1 MDAERHQAD
10 PQGPADEWAR
20 RLGAVFTDP
29 NAFDTLRRHASGGD
43 RECVEWCPI
52 CRGADLLRANAPPEL
67 REHWHDLQREAL
79 LAIRALIDHYL
90 ERAAPPDRNP
100 GPRVQ
105 DIPIE

>member
-1 MDAERHQAD
+1 MDAEHQHAD
-10 PQGPADEWAR
+10 PQGPADDWAR
-20 RLGAVFTDP
+20 RLGAAFADP
-29 NAFDTLRRHASGGD
+29 DAFDVLREHVSGGE
-43 RECVEWCPI
+43 RQCVEWCPV

-67 REHWHDLQREAL
+67 REQWHDLQREAL

-90 ERAAPPDRNP
+90 KRATPRERDP